1 MNQWKRKLEEFMRG
15 RYGMDDVG
23 QFIMLCAILMLLVS
37 LFDSNLI
44 LMIVGCGLLV
54 YAYFRMFSK
63 NLSARRRENMVFL
76 SIKESLRFRFQS
88 WKLHRSMCRTH
99 KYYKCPKCGQK
110 LRVPKGKGKI
120 EVSCPKCGEK
130 FIKKT

>member
-1 MNQWKRKLEEFMRG
+1 MNHWKRKFEEFMNG
-15 RYGMDDVG
+15 RYGMDDMGV
-23 QFIMLCAILMLLVS
+23 FLIVSSILMLLVS
-37 LFDSNLI
+37 LFDSSVL
-44 LMIVGCGLLV
+44 LFMAGCALLV
-54 YAYFRMFSK
+54 YAYFRVFSR
-63 NLSARRRENMVFL
+63 NLAARRRENMGYL
-76 SIKESLRFRFQS
+76 SVKESLRFKLQS
-88 WKLHRSMCRTH
+88 RKLHRSMSKTH